1 MPLVLIVEDDAII
14 ARTISA
20 HLRQAGMDVEWAADG
35 ELGLRRLRFGR
46 PDACVIDLMLPTLDG
61 WSLTARAR
69 AEGLEM
75 PILIVSARASEADK
89 VRALEIGADD
99 YLAKPFGMAELVAR
113 VQAALRRSVAAR
125 PTLRPEPVR
134 VPGLLID
141 PDQQRALLV
150 DETTGAERDPR
161 LTPTEF
167 RLLWT
172 LAENQ
177 GRVMTRDALLQRVW
191 GVPYRPRDRSVD
203 VCVKKLREKLT
214 GAPYAYVHTHY
225 GIGYRFAAE
234 QVDEQ
239 AEAAAD
245 EALAGADAEST
256 QAEPAHTEHAA
267 AS

>member
-35 ELGLRRLRFGR
+35 ELGLRRVRFGR

-89 VRALEIGADD
+89 VRALEMGADD

-113 VQAALRRSVAAR
+113 VQAALRRSVAVR
-125 PTLRPEPVR
+125 PSLRPEAVR

-150 DETTGAERDPR
+150 DEASGMKRDPR

-167 RLLWT
+167 RLLFT

-203 VCVKKLREKLT
+203 VCVKKLREKL
-214 GAPYAYVHTHY
+214 ADSAYAYVHTHY

-234 QVDEQ
+234 VLEDGAQPD
-239 AEAAAD
+239 
-245 EALAGADAEST
+245 ADASE
-256 QAEPAHTEHAA
+256 AEREPHVA

>member
-150 DETTGAERDPR
+150 DEARGAERDPR

-203 VCVKKLREKLT
+203 VCVKKLREKLARARRTPTCTRTT
-214 GAPYAYVHTHY
+214 GSATASPPSRD
-225 GIGYRFAAE
+225 GEG
-234 QVDEQ
+234 D
-239 AEAAAD
+239 AEARR
-245 EALAGADAEST
+245 GR
-256 QAEPAHTEHAA
+256 PRPRPRRRPR
-267 AS
+267 ASASRTPRAS

>member
-113 VQAALRRSVAAR
+113 VQAALRRSASAR
-125 PTLRPEPVR
+125 PTAAPRAGR

-141 PDQQRALLV
+141 PDQQRALAGGRGLGRRAGPAAHAHGV
-150 DETTGAERDPR
+150 PPALDAGREPGPGDDPR
-161 LTPTEF
+161 RPPAARVGRPLPAARPLGR
-167 RLLWT
+167 RLRQE
-172 LAENQ
+172 AAGE
-177 GRVMTRDALLQRVW
+177 A
-191 GVPYRPRDRSVD
+191 RPSS
-203 VCVKKLREKLT
+203 
-214 GAPYAYVHTHY
+214 PFAYVHTHY

-234 QVDEQ
+234 PVDEN
-239 AEAAAD
+239 APAVEEA
-245 EALAGADAEST
+245 EALAEGSSEHDRA
-256 QAEPAHTEHAA
+256 EHAA
-267 AS
+267 AG

>member
-1 MPLVLIVEDDAII
+1 
-14 ARTISA
+14 
-20 HLRQAGMDVEWAADG
+20 
-35 ELGLRRLRFGR
+35 
-46 PDACVIDLMLPTLDG
+46 
-61 WSLTARAR
+61 
-69 AEGLEM
+69 
-75 PILIVSARASEADK
+75 
-89 VRALEIGADD
+89 
-99 YLAKPFGMAELVAR
+99 
-113 VQAALRRSVAAR
+113 
-125 PTLRPEPVR
+125 

-150 DETTGAERDPR
+150 DDASGAERDPR

-203 VCVKKLREKLT
+203 VCVKKLREKLS
-214 GAPYAYVHTHY
+214 GSPYAYVHTHY

-234 QVDEQ
+234 RVE
-239 AEAAAD
+239 E
-245 EALAGADAEST
+245 GA
-256 QAEPAHTEHAA
+256 AEPAVDVAGEVPAEREPHAA